1 MVAKD
6 NGRVLIPV
14 RYADRPGMVT
24 QMFESAHR
32 LGLEQWEVRSKSEG
46 FDVPRAI
53 AADLFPSLFPE
64 EIPLEAPR

>member
-14 RYADRPGMVT
+14 AHRDRSAMVT
-24 QMFESAHR
+24 QMFESAAR
-32 LGLEQWEVRSKSEG
+32 LGVERYEVRSKSEG
-46 FDVPRAI
+46 FEVPRAI

-64 EIPLEAPR
+64 E